1 MCHGKGMGVDVSWER
16 DGVDVCHGKGM
27 GVDVSWERGSGRVTG
42 KGWG

>member
-16 DGVDVCHGKGM
+16 DGVDV
-27 GVDVSWERGSGRVTG
+27 SWERDGGRCIMG